1 MTISNRVT
9 QNGSKKKQQEIIKR
23 LCEVEGKRKN
33 AIRFGKVIDFYMDEC
48 DAMFSEWKNVCE

>member
-23 LCEVEGKRKN
+23 LCEVEGKEKN

-48 DAMFSEWKNVCE
+48 DAMFSE